1 MIKKIDER
9 DTMFARMAWS
19 EDGPAAGDYYK
30 RHPEKKTIDDE
41 LKALPNLSEEGTAT
55 YDPINSRIADSLFR
69 LIADLRPL
77 VDKEVIRGPVEIDPL
92 RATDKLKA
100 IARHFGADLVGITAM
115 KDYHYYSHRGRHEED
130 YGAPTTPHHRYGIVF
145 AVEMDRDYINR
156 APQLEQTVETT
167 RGYLNSAMTGMVLS
181 YFLREIGY
189 EARNHMDGN
198 YLVVAPLVAQDAG
211 LGEIGRMGILI
222 TKAFGPR
229 VRLGVVT
236 TDLELVPD
244 EPEPFG
250 IKAFC
255 ELCNKCSVTCPGKA
269 IPPGPRSEVDGVL
282 RWQIDQEKCY
292 RVWRNIGTDCGVCLS
307 TCPFS
312 QEVDSGSIEAMKDD
326 PQVMKKILEVHQE
339 KYGIRYY
346 NREPMPLI
354 K

>member
-9 DTMFARMAWS
+9 NTMFARMSWS
-19 EDGPAAGDYYK
+19 DQGPAARDFYQ
-30 RHPEKKTIDDE
+30 RHPEKKAIDDE
-41 LKALPNLSEEGTAT
+41 LKTLPNLSEEGTAT

-77 VDKEVIRGPVEIDPL
+77 ATGEVIRQPQKIDPAS
-92 RATDKLKA
+92 ATRKLKA
-100 IARHFGADLVGITAM
+100 LASHFGADLVGIARM

-130 YGAPTTPHHRYGIVF
+130 YGDPTTPHHAYGIVF
-145 AVEMDRDYINR
+145 AVAMDRDFINR

-167 RGYLNSAMTGMVLS
+167 RGYLNAGMTGMVLS

-198 YLVVAPLVAQDAG
+198 YLLVAPLVARDAG
-211 LGEIGRMGILI
+211 LGEIGRMGILM
-222 TKAFGPR
+222 TKPYGPR

-236 TDLELVPD
+236 TNLELIPD

-250 IKAFC
+250 IVEFC
-255 ELCNKCSVTCPGKA
+255 EICNKCALTCPGKA
-269 IPPGPRSEVDGVL
+269 IPSGPRGEIEGVR

-312 QEVDSGSIEAMKDD
+312 QEVDQKSVEAMKGN
-326 PQVMKKILEVHQE
+326 PLVMREILKRHEE
-339 KYGIRYY
+339 KYGVRCYHK
-346 NREPMPLI
+346 EPMPLM